1 MDSTCIP
8 VCHNKRIRHNK
19 VFKGHAVVGK
29 SSMGWYFGFKLHL
42 IVNEIGEVLNFML
55 TKANVDDR
63 DENVFNR
70 LSDNVFWKLFADKGY
85 ISQGLFD
92 RFFNDGI
99 QLVTGL
105 RCNMKN
111 KLIPLY
117 DKILQRKRSV
127 IETINDEL
135 KNVAQLV
142 HSRHRSV
149 FNFAMNALAAI
160 AAYCFFNKKPSIN
173 IDFCMED
180 NGGVL
185 TIF

>member
-1 MDSTCIP
+1 M
-8 VCHNKRIRHNK
+8 
-19 VFKGHAVVGK
+19 
-29 SSMGWYFGFKLHL
+29 
-42 IVNEIGEVLNFML
+42 
-55 TKANVDDR
+55 DDR

-70 LSDNVFWKLFADKGY
+70 PDDNVFGKLFADKGY
-85 ISQGLFD
+85 ISQGLSD
-92 RFFNDGI
+92 RLFNDGI

-127 IETINDEL
+127 METVNGEL
-135 KNVAQLV
+135 KHVAQSV

-160 AAYCFFNKKPSIN
+160 AAYSFFDKKPSIN

-180 NGGVL
+180 NGGQL